1 MPWRK
6 CGHIWTLITPKWTT
20 CNGVRPC
27 YRPTS
32 TMSSNGIWWFCLYM
46 TGDSCLAF
54 YDHLVN
60 EFDRLTKITTH
71 HRSAVFPRCTQY
83 RAMGEKLAYVM
94 ALCALLNPVKSRLM
108 PLEQLLQLSDYSI
121 NCGVRDGLL
130 NASQTQGQ
138 AQPNGKLSL
147 TYTEPSQ
154 PYCPFPNCIKWA
166 KSSKWL

>member
-1 MPWRK
+1 MYDAVGVCSICAQVCHK
-6 CGHIWTLITPKWTT
+6 GHSMSYAKYSSFFCERGGMCQALTARVLCPPKSP
-20 CNGVRPC
+20 RIIDP
-27 YRPTS
+27 
-32 TMSSNGIWWFCLYM
+32 
-46 TGDSCLAF
+46 
-54 YDHLVN
+54 
-60 EFDRLTKITTH
+60 
-71 HRSAVFPRCTQY
+71 PRCTQY

-154 PYCPFPNCIKWA
+154 PYCPFPNCIK
-166 KSSKWL
+166 